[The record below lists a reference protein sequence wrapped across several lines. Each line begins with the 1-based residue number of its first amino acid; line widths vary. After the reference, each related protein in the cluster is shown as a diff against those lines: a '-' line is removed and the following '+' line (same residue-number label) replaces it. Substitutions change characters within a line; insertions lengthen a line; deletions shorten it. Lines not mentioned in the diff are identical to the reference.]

1 MAFRKLPVCGKSHKQ
16 RVKIKG
22 EKIKMEEKVLEKID
36 TEYEFFF
43 LDMVKTTK
51 ENLFAKSGEIESK
64 KAIVKYLNSEV
75 QNNKEICLERMITS
89 NGLIDEFYRYVTDHS
104 QIPFTKAL
112 ESYMKNY
119 MA

>member
-1 MAFRKLPVCGKSHKQ
+1 
-16 RVKIKG
+16 
-22 EKIKMEEKVLEKID
+22 MEEKVLTHINDQGRAKMVDVGEK
-36 TEYEFFF
+36 E
-43 LDMVKTTK
+43 KTK
-51 ENLFAKSGEIESK
+51 RIAKAFAKSGEIESK
-64 KAIVKYLNSEV
+64 KEIVKYLNSEV